1 MASNEYSAVVQLLAK
16 QIVEACKGITN
27 ENNRTYLPTTLSH
40 TEISADMISGDIG
53 TSKIREFDAVVA
65 RVAQAKID
73 SAEIDAAQIVNLK
86 VTDADIVN
94 LDAGKITSGQIDTK
108 LVKLFAGDD
117 LSFVWNADGIYAY
130 EIVNGEV
137 NPQSFARFNK
147 DGILV
152 KKNGRTIIEQSWE
165 GFYLGSIDGSVELNA
180 EDGFVVYDRPR
191 GDGAD
196 TRNPLIKI
204 GKRMNGDK
212 AEYGIQFY
220 QTVNGVTKPTLSSDN
235 SGNLWL
241 DGALTVGD
249 INNEGT
255 IVIDGRTKSIGTVRY
270 ASGAL
275 GNGWQ
280 IDGNGNA
287 TFNNIHARGT
297 ISASVFEYD
306 KISSVGGSLYVAP
319 TLISTE
325 ESPISVVTID
335 GARYYEIRLKHGFSG
350 ENFESAGMSWG
361 VNDILSVQGFA
372 VNGDKVYEM
381 VDLRFTVTSIDH
393 DGVTMRSNS
402 YVGGVVVENSETGEK
417 YAPGVIKL
425 EGYSVAKDASFIY
438 LGTNDNGTLLRRG
451 IYITAS
457 DRESPYI
464 DVYDSQRGD
473 NNPKVRLG
481 KLTGIRDSRI
491 MNGEALDGYGLY
503 AQDAYLTG
511 TIVANKGNIA
521 GWEIND
527 NTLETEGGTV
537 GLADGS
543 ADSRVGDYVIWAGN
557 VEPDAAPFSVKK
569 DGTIKASLLDLSDNV
584 VVKDSVENAIDT
596 IVSEGF
602 DIGTQNYVQPTRP
615 TEYRVGDTWQD
626 SANKYKLYVA
636 KGDTG
641 HPEIDWVPVSIG
653 QISGSVLTTDADT
666 GTMVIG
672 SGKSLSI
679 NANGVIELLGNNA
692 VHIGSGGTISMVGSK
707 LHINAGD
714 LIIEGGKSID
724 VALSESIDKA
734 ISKSNRVYIQF
745 DEPKDPDLK
754 IGDLWV
760 NDGDTVWDE
769 LSGKTW
775 EELGD
780 YAWEA
785 MNTGESVTHVWNGK
799 TWVLIVDMKEVKSHG
814 TRLDMTEEHIKLLA
828 YKEEVNAVAER
839 LTAAE
844 FKIEPDRIIST
855 VIESNKYKDGV
866 EELHGLVEKVSS
878 AVQDITPEHII
889 STVTNSKTYQDD
901 ISNIDDK
908 INETN
913 SAVQKI
919 TPEHIVNTVT
929 KSETYTALD
938 DRVSANA
945 NGIQTANQ
953 NIANANSSITA
964 LTSRVSTAEQSIT
977 ADAIMNK
984 VTSTETYKTLSG
996 KVNTNSTGIANVNNR
1011 VDSTNESITALTSRV
1026 KTAEQSITADAIM
1039 SKVTSTETYK
1049 TLSNQVTANKNGLAT
1064 ANTNLSSLTTRVS
1077 TAEQNITADSIMSKV
1092 ASTQTYKTLS
1102 NQVAA
1107 NKSGLST
1114 ANDNISSLT
1123 TRVKSAEQKIT
1134 DEAIISTVSATY
1146 STKTQAQGYA
1156 NAAKD
1161 AAIADTT
1168 NKLKDYS
1175 TTSQMN
1181 SAINQKADSITSTV
1195 STTYSTK
1202 TQAQGYA
1209 TTAKNDAIADTTNKL
1224 KNYSTT
1230 SQMNSA
1236 IEQKA
1241 NSITLEVQRV
1251 EGIAN
1256 QTPTKVENSSVVINT
1271 SGVSIKTGGT
1281 FTVDSKKF
1289 DINASGEMSATNAM
1303 ISGKLQVD
1311 GKDVWHKGSLVVST
1325 VTPPS
1330 PTNGM
1335 IWVKP
1340 DTSSIPATGM
1350 WTHEALTSRPW
1361 KSTYDYPLTGVS
1373 IGAAPGNATYTYEV
1387 SLPLYHSSSNTNP
1400 YSCTV
1405 YLGASSG
1412 AKTIN
1417 LGTQNITKKESG
1429 VYTFTTTSTVWLGNS
1444 NTIYMH
1450 IEIPSNGWLTVDSY
1464 NGFSCTLTAK
1474 SNSGGTGWKNCAVQ
1488 MYVV

>member
-94 LDAGKITSGQIDTK
+94 LDAGKITSGQIDTN

-137 NPQSFARFNK
+137 SPQSFARFNK
-147 DGILV
+147 DGILI

-220 QTVNGVTKPTLSSDN
+220 QTINGVTKPTLSSDN

-350 ENFESAGMSWG
+350 ESYESAGMSWG

-393 DGVTMRSNS
+393 DGMTMRSNS

-417 YAPGVIKL
+417 YVPGAIKL

-584 VVKDSVENAIDT
+584 VVKDSVENAIDK

-714 LIIEGGKSID
+714 LIIEGGKSMN

-745 DEPKDPDLK
+745 DEPTDPDLK
-754 IGDLWV
+754 VGDLWV

-780 YAWEA
+780 YAWEV

-828 YKEEVNAVAER
+828 YKEEVSAVAER

-844 FKIEPDRIIST
+844 LKVEPDRIIST
-855 VIESNKYKDGV
+855 VIESNEYKSGV
-866 EELHGLVEKVSS
+866 EELHGLVEEVNS
-878 AVQDITPEHII
+878 AVQEITPEHII
-889 STVTNSKTYQDD
+889 NTVTSSKTYQDD
-901 ISNIDDK
+901 ISNIEGK

-996 KVNTNSTGIANVNNR
+996 KVDTNSTGIANVNNR
-1011 VDSTNESITALTSRV
+1011 VDSANESITALTSRV

-1049 TLSNQVTANKNGLAT
+1049 TLNNQVTANKNGLAT
-1064 ANTNLSSLTTRVS
+1064 ANTNLSSLTTRVSTAEQNITADAIMNKVTSTTTYRNLSNQVTANKNGLSTANNNISSLTTRVS

-1168 NKLKDYS
+1168 NKLKSYS
-1175 TTSQMN
+1175 TTEQMT
-1181 SAINQKADSITSTV
+1181 SAINQKA
-1195 STTYSTK
+1195 
-1202 TQAQGYA
+1202 
-1209 TTAKNDAIADTTNKL
+1209 
-1224 KNYSTT
+1224 
-1230 SQMNSA
+1230 
-1236 IEQKA
+1236 
-1241 NSITLEVQRV
+1241 NSISLEVQRV

-1281 FTVDSKKF
+1281 FTVYSKKF

-1311 GKDVWHKGSLVVST
+1311 GKDVWHKGNLVVST
-1325 VTPPS
+1325 VTPPN
-1330 PTNGM
+1330 PTNGT

-1429 VYTFTTTSTVWLGNS
+1429 VYTFTTTSSVWLGNS
-1444 NTIYMH
+1444 STIYMRV
-1450 IEIPSNGWLTVDSY
+1450 EIPNNGYLTVDSY